1 MINPERS
8 FIIRPVLKRSG
19 TNRHGPNGYVINGD
33 GSLRLELAP
42 PVEISNE
49 ETTKTNSFELVAIA
63 YSACLGG
70 AVGRALAMKEVAY
83 DDYHVEV
90 TNNVSVDEEQGG
102 KLFQFDIIII
112 LDGVDEARKEEV
124 VDLAN
129 RLCPF
134 SKAIKGNVDTTLKI
148 R

>member
-1 MINPERS
+1 M
-8 FIIRPVLKRSG
+8 
-19 TNRHGPNGYVINGD
+19 
-33 GSLRLELAP
+33 RLELAP

-83 DDYHVEV
+83 DDYSVAV
-90 TNNVSVDEEQGG
+90 TNNVSADEEKGG
-102 KLFQFDIIII
+102 KLFQFDITVS
-112 LDGVDEARKEEV
+112 LDGVDETRKQEV

-129 RLCPF
+129 QLCPF
-134 SKAIKGNVDTTLKI
+134 SKAIKGNVETHLTI
-148 R
+148 Q